1 MRTTRSLHGSLWPV
15 VLVSLITALTS
26 PWGPCIPFSPVAHA
40 GAAAPATPPP
50 AGNPPASSFPSQL
63 PLSLYQSVV
72 LALHNSLDIRVER
85 LNPLIHEEEVRKEAG
100 AFFSPR
106 LNFDVGAD
114 RALKPTG
121 TVLAGAT
128 VLETQNVDLNTGVS
142 MRSITGGVVSLD
154 LRNKRFE
161 SNSVFQTFDPQYTA
175 DLALTLTHPLLKNF
189 GIGVNTTR
197 LKIAQNSAE
206 MSKHQL
212 KSIVT
217 SLISDVQQT
226 YWDLLMARNDLAARR
241 RSVEVTRYLHKRTEE
256 MVATGRLPAI
266 AILQAKAAVL
276 EREIDLDAAENAI
289 EDAQVR
295 LKSLLNLHT
304 VMEPTKFTIVPI
316 DAPAFQMQMVSAE
329 EGLKRALENR
339 PEIFQARL
347 DQENRLLGVNL
358 AKNQRLPEVNFVGS
372 VGLSG
377 LSGSPTSF
385 PFSDLTI
392 GGVPVGTF
400 SQAEQNSFEGGFGE
414 ALSKLFSGNFV
425 SYKVG
430 VTVQIPLGNQ
440 SSRSEL
446 TRARLEAE
454 KARAFLQSVEQKIA
468 LEIDRAA
475 RAVNSSAK
483 ALEGVKSLR
492 ELAERKLHMAQDGL
506 ELGVASVTE
515 VLEAEKNLTL
525 AQRDE
530 EKVFLEYQRKLILWE
545 KVTGETLERFQ
556 ITL

>member
-1 MRTTRSLHGSLWPV
+1 MRTTQSLHGSLWPV
-15 VLVSLITALTS
+15 VLVSLITALMS
-26 PWGPCIPFSPVAHA
+26 SWGPCIPFAPVAHA
-40 GAAAPATPPP
+40 VAAAPATLPP
-50 AGNPPASSFPSQL
+50 AGNPPANRLPSQL
-63 PLSLYQSVV
+63 PLSLYQSVL

-85 LNPLIHEEEVRKEAG
+85 LNPLIREEEVRKEAG
-100 AFFSPR
+100 VFFSPR
-106 LNFDVGAD
+106 LNFDIGAD
-114 RALKPTG
+114 RAQKPTG
-121 TVLAGAT
+121 TVLAGAE

-161 SNSVFQTFDPQYTA
+161 SNSAFQTFDPQYTA
-175 DLALTLTHPLLKNF
+175 DLALTLTHPFLKNF
-189 GIGVNTTR
+189 GIGVNVTR

-212 KSIVT
+212 KSVVT
-217 SLISDVQQT
+217 NLISDVQQT

-241 RSVEVTRYLHKRTEE
+241 RSVEVTQYLHKRTEE

-266 AILQAKAAVL
+266 AILQAKATVL
-276 EREIDLDAAENAI
+276 EREIDLGAAENAL

-304 VMEPTKFTIVPI
+304 VMEPARFTIVPI
-316 DAPAFQMQMVSAE
+316 DAPVFQMQMVSAE
-329 EGLKRALENR
+329 EGLKRALTNR

-385 PFSDLTI
+385 PFADLTI
-392 GGVPVGTF
+392 GGIPIGTF
-400 SQAEQNSFEGGFGE
+400 SPGEQNSFEGGFGD

-430 VTVQIPLGNQ
+430 ITVQIPLGNQ

-446 TRARLEAE
+446 ARARLEAE
-454 KARAFLQSVEQKIA
+454 KARGFLQSVEQKIA

-483 ALEGVKSLR
+483 AIEGVKSLR
-492 ELAERKLHMAQDGL
+492 ELAERKLQMAQDGL
-506 ELGVASVTE
+506 ELGVSSVTE

-525 AQRDE
+525 VQRDE
-530 EKVFLEYQRKLILWE
+530 VKVFLDYQKKLILWE

-556 ITL
+556 IIL